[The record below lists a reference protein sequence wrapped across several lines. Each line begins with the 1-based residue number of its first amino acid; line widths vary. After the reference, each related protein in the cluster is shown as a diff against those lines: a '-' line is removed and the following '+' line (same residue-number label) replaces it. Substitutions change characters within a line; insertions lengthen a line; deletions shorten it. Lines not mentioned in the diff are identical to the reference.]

1 MSLITPDFGLLVW
14 MTLIFGIVLFILAK
28 FGFPVI
34 TSMVDKRSARI
45 EESLRKAEEAQQR
58 LDGLAREHDELIEK
72 TKLEQSR
79 MLREASEAGEKIV
92 AGAKARAEE
101 EAAKILEHARLEI
114 QAEKE
119 STLRDI
125 CSQVSMLSLEVAEK
139 VIRARLDKDGEQL
152 ALVERLVKETMETKI
167 DKS

>member
-92 AGAKARAEE
+92 AGAKAKAEE

-125 CSQVSMLSLEVAEK
+125 CSQVSILSLEVAEK
-139 VIRARLDKDGEQL
+139 VLRSRLDKDGEQL

>member
-92 AGAKARAEE
+92 AGARARA
-101 EAAKILEHARLEI
+101 
-114 QAEKE
+114 
-119 STLRDI
+119 
-125 CSQVSMLSLEVAEK
+125 
-139 VIRARLDKDGEQL
+139 
-152 ALVERLVKETMETKI
+152 
-167 DKS
+167 